1 MPLCI
6 ATLQVAYTRHQ
17 CLKWPTGYAPFHPPT
32 LYLPCRCLQ
41 RVFSRPPGIPCF
53 LSLRLL
59 QRVSLRPTSPPR
71 RIKSRKFFPTG
82 LFSSTI
88 FCPTEPFSTL
98 FWRATRS
105 SPRRIP
111 VLFQPWPMPSRLWQE
126 SPKTALPSPHPPRP
140 AISTPDIPL
149 SDNIFP
155 CRTFRPLY
163 PLQRVPWG
171 LLSCL
176 RRCQPYLPVYHPQR
190 TPTPSSRVPPLRSP
204 PLLP

>member
-17 CLKWPTGYAPFHPPT
+17 CLKWPIGYAPFHPPT

-41 RVFSRPPGIPCF
+41 RVFSRPAGIPCF

-71 RIKSRKFFPTG
+71 RINFF
-82 LFSSTI
+82 
-88 FCPTEPFSTL
+88 PTEPFSTL

-105 SPRRIP
+105 LPRRIP

-126 SPKTALPSPHPPRP
+126 SPKPAPPSPHPPRP
-140 AISTPDIPL
+140 AISTPDLSL

-176 RRCQPYLPVYHPQR
+176 RRCQPSLPVCHPQR
-190 TPTPSSRVPPLRSP
+190 TPIPRSRVPPLRSP